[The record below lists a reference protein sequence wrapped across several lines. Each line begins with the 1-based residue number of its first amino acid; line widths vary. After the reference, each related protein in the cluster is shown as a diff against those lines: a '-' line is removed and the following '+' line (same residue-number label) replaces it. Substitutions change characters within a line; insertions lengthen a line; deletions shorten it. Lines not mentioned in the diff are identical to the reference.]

1 MNKFYR
7 SIKYITQLELRINKN
22 MIFSKIYSESSR
34 IEFDYFKIFKSKN
47 SSFSKPK
54 HKRLA

>member
-1 MNKFYR
+1 
-7 SIKYITQLELRINKN
+7 